1 MTVRPEEQSVKSKY
15 TEKYREQASPFLEDG
30 EEVVS
35 ACIAQPKGRTLAMVG
50 GGMID
55 REIGQRQQGKE
66 TAAAAEAGLLVEGP
80 MAIAVTNRRVM
91 TFKIGAPVLG
101 RGGNIKDLLSAIPLQ
116 AVDSWEYKKF
126 GMREKT
132 TITVGGTAVQ
142 LEGAAGGKD
151 LHEAYE
157 RARG

>member
-1 MTVRPEEQSVKSKY
+1 VKSKY
-15 TEKYREQASPFLEDG
+15 TDKYREQARPFLEDG
-30 EEVVS
+30 EDVLS
-35 ACIAQPKGRTLAMVG
+35 ACIAQPKGRTLAVVG
-50 GGMID
+50 GRAIERG
-55 REIGQRQQGKE
+55 IGQRQQGKA

-80 MAIAVTNRRVM
+80 MAIAVTNRRVA
-91 TFKIGAPVLG
+91 TFKIGAPILG
-101 RGGNIKDLLSAIPLQ
+101 RGGNIKDLLSAIPLE

-132 TITVGGTAVQ
+132 TITVGGTPVQ
-142 LEGAAGGKD
+142 LEGAAGGKE